1 MNAPTT
7 SKPANEQHLKTS
19 TVTHFE
25 IYGDQPTALAD
36 FYREALGWEV
46 EQMPGIHY
54 WRIQT
59 GAAEGPALHGGLTQ
73 RAIPDLNG
81 WMLFVQVASLD
92 DTVARIQNLGG
103 SIIRPKTAVPR
114 TAWVTIVA
122 DPAKNI
128 FGIWQAD
135 PTAFPMPEPD

>member
-1 MNAPTT
+1 MPG
-7 SKPANEQHLKTS
+7 

-25 IYGDQPTALAD
+25 IYGEAPEELAR

-46 EQMPGIHY
+46 EQMPGIQY

-73 RAIPDLNG
+73 RAIPGLNG
-81 WMLFVQVASLD
+81 WMLFVQVESLD
-92 DTVARIQNLGG
+92 ETVARILNLGG
-103 SIIRPKTAVPR
+103 SIIRRKTAVPR
-114 TAWVTIVA
+114 TAWVTIVS

-135 PTAFPMPEPD
+135 PSAFPMPEPD